1 KTTQTALFASDT
13 MKFDERWSVLAGVRY
28 TNYIDTAYSTANT
41 TSARFTA
48 NPLSPTAAVM
58 YKPRADT
65 TVYVSY
71 AEALEQSASAPTT
84 T

>member
-1 KTTQTALFASDT
+1 
-13 MKFDERWSVLAGVRY
+13 
-28 TNYIDTAYSTANT
+28 NYIDTAYSTANT

-84 T
+84 TVNANQTFAPIKSKQAEVGVKTEHDG